1 MMVWVHNTRGS
12 SMVKSQPQDVGDA
25 LPPASKPKLKRR
37 GMKPVKVLPELSKLA
52 GVLLSEKDAKQWMAL
67 VEQRG
72 SKDPMFRMADRMQA
86 GLVVTGILT
95 IQGIYAGVA
104 HIVEERGGLFT
115 VDDLNK
121 LTNSLNR
128 AMASVNQSL
137 HHLGVTGKERKE
149 PVDVDSLAQ
158 ALAGYNIDDEIPP
171 GLEEAHLAAKVEFE
185 RMGVSGSQDGK
196 DGLVTPK
203 DNTDI
208 LSILKKP
215 LKSYIEQEDEV
226 GEKIIDVEKENIEVL

>member
-1 MMVWVHNTRGS
+1 MPGS
-12 SMVKSQPQDVGDA
+12 KPQDVVDGA
-25 LPPASKPKLKRR
+25 SPPARKRR
-37 GMKPVKVLPELSKLA
+37 GAKPVKVLPELSKLA
-52 GVLLSEKDAKQWMAL
+52 GVLLTDRDAKQWMAL

-72 SKDPMFRMADRMQA
+72 SKDPMFRMADRIQA
-86 GLVVTGILT
+86 GLVITGVLT

-104 HIVEERGGLFT
+104 HIVEKRGGLFT

-137 HHLGVTGKERKE
+137 NHLGVTGKERKE

-158 ALAGYNIDDEIPP
+158 ALAAYNINDEIPP

-185 RMGVSGSQDGK
+185 RMGVSETQDGSGMPATSH
-196 DGLVTPK
+196 D
-203 DNTDI
+203 DTDI
-208 LSILKKP
+208 LSILKTP
-215 LKSYIEQEDEV
+215 LKSYIEAEDEQ
-226 GEKIIDVEKENIEVL
+226 GEKIVDVEREDVKVL